1 MSVVFSILLRIKFC
15 ILDKQIINKGEL
27 KMNVENILRE
37 NIITD
42 CIRIPI
48 IEMINKNADEFD
60 KYLSMEISGTEDLKI
75 LNYNALKADSDKICL
90 EIKADTSI
98 FRKNYQKRTMNPE
111 KRIQLFEDTVLEKLS
126 SETNDDIYNTW
137 IESLDVLG
145 IPHTGFSMRKKEA

>member
-75 LNYNALKADSDKICL
+75 LNYNALKADSDKSVWKLKQIH
-90 EIKADTSI
+90 
-98 FRKNYQKRTMNPE
+98 
-111 KRIQLFEDTVLEKLS
+111 LS
-126 SETNDDIYNTW
+126 SERI
-137 IESLDVLG
+137 IKSV
-145 IPHTGFSMRKKEA
+145 P

>member
-1 MSVVFSILLRIKFC
+1 
-15 ILDKQIINKGEL
+15 
-27 KMNVENILRE
+27 MNVENILRE

-42 CIRIPI
+42 CIRVPL

-75 LNYNALKADSDKICL
+75 LNYHALKADSDKICL

-111 KRIQLFEDTVLEKLS
+111 KEYSFLKILCLKNYHQKQMTIFIT
-126 SETNDDIYNTW
+126 
-137 IESLDVLG
+137 LG
-145 IPHTGFSMRKKEA
+145 

>member
-1 MSVVFSILLRIKFC
+1 
-15 ILDKQIINKGEL
+15 
-27 KMNVENILRE
+27 MNVENILRE

-42 CIRIPI
+42 CVRIPI

-75 LNYNALKADSDKICL
+75 LNYHALKADSDKICL

-111 KRIQLFEDTVLEKLS
+111 KRIQLFEDLQRMKMATQRVQRLKRQE
-126 SETNDDIYNTW
+126 
-137 IESLDVLG
+137 VM
-145 IPHTGFSMRKKEA
+145 F